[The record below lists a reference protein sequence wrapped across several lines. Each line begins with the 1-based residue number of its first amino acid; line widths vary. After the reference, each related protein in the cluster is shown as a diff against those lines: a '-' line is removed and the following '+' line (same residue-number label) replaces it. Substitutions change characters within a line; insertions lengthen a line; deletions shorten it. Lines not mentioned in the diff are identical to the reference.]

1 MTSNLRTQFHN
12 FMTIERFSDH
22 TKRLYLRSAIGL
34 ARFYNRSP
42 DKSHKTILLK
52 QPPSVPIHCQKKA
65 SITRGRAIHCLR
77 QSFAT
82 HLPYQVT
89 DLYTIKRLLGHSS
102 LKSTLIYLHL
112 APQRITTLKSP
123 LDGLFKE

>member
-52 QPPSVPIHCQKKA
+52 QPPSVPIHCQKKSQHNPWQSYPLPA
-65 SITRGRAIHCLR
+65 SKLCNPPA
-77 QSFAT
+77 
-82 HLPYQVT
+82 LP
-89 DLYTIKRLLGHSS
+89 SN
-102 LKSTLIYLHL
+102 
-112 APQRITTLKSP
+112 
-123 LDGLFKE
+123 